1 MAQGHRSRIV
11 ATLLSSL
18 QNIESHYRERTR
30 GNPCLHTSK
39 RPFSSLVVVS
49 GDWTLAGA
57 SSSFSVST
65 AETRN
70 FWSVYACRESKG
82 HFRRIIWMGER
93 NGSRRSGNVLRA
105 RNSRL
110 LGSFARTCN
119 HEVTT
124 NRSGLVR
131 ACNFTRPDVATRTR
145 RRRNDWTISAYAGVG
160 RVLRPSKS
168 ERSRPCLASSTSRW
182 KPDGRVSRFDDWSK
196 ERKLR
201 FDEQI
206 NGKLFNC
213 NLDYKDRVAMIN
225 IFLFFFFSVILGN
238 NI

>member
-1 MAQGHRSRIV
+1 MVQGRRSRIV

-30 GNPCLHTSK
+30 GTVHAYEW

-49 GDWTLAGA
+49 GDWALARA
-57 SSSFSVST
+57 SPFST
-65 AETRN
+65 TETRN

-124 NRSGLVR
+124 NRSVLVR

-145 RRRNDWTISAYAGVG
+145 RRRNDWTISAYAGV
-160 RVLRPSKS
+160 LRPSKS
-168 ERSRPCLASSTSRW
+168 ERSPPSCVSENRMAGYLGWSSMVRW
-182 KPDGRVSRFDDWSK
+182 SVEGKTI
-196 ERKLR
+196 R

-206 NGKLFNC
+206 HRWKIIQVQPWLQGLSCYN
-213 NLDYKDRVAMIN
+213 M
-225 IFLFFFFSVILGN
+225 FFF
-238 NI
+238 